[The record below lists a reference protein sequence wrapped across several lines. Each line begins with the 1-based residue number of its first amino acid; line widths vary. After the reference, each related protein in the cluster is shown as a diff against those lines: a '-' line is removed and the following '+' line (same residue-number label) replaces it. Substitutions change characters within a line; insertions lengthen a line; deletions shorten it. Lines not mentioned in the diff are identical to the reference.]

1 MEASAII
8 KGTPNLEAAEKLVNW
23 AVSEPAMAIYA
34 KNYAILANEAME
46 QPNKNIPAGLKDKL
60 IKNDFEWAA
69 SNRSE
74 ILEEW
79 QKRYNAKSEPKS

>member
-1 MEASAII
+1 
-8 KGTPNLEAAEKLVNW
+8 
-23 AVSEPAMAIYA
+23 
-34 KNYAILANEAME
+34 ME